1 MEIQQQKPKFSP
13 ITITLESETD
23 AQAFWEIVQQFPN
36 DNENKHARNLATRI
50 SNWFSNEAKL

>member
-1 MEIQQQKPKFSP
+1 MEIKQPKPKFSP

-36 DNENKHARNLATRI
+36 DNKNKYARELATRI

>member
-1 MEIQQQKPKFSP
+1 MEIKQPKPKFSP

-36 DNENKHARNLATRI
+36 DNKSKYARELVQ
-50 SNWFSNEAKL
+50 